1 MTDKQHKTKLI
12 YLWVVIT
19 PVMEK
24 RGYDYL
30 EPKFVKPRYVTDRDR
45 CRCYKVRI
53 PTRYIG
59 KWRLWDSEHKTIPSK
74 EGYYIPTSRTGAA
87 YVLSWIDWGE
97 HYLYLTTITDVDNQT
112 CYETY
117 RYKLER
123 VVDQID

>member
-1 MTDKQHKTKLI
+1 MSSPRKPVKLI

-30 EPKFVKPRYVTDRDR
+30 EPEFAKPRYVTDRDR
-45 CRCYKVRI
+45 CRCYQVWI
-53 PTRYIG
+53 PTHYTG
-59 KWRLWDSEHKTIPSK
+59 KWRLWDSDNKTIPSR
-74 EGYYIPTSRTGAA
+74 EGYYLPTSRTGAA
-87 YVLSWIDWGE
+87 YVFSLVDWGE

-112 CYETY
+112 RYETY

-123 VVDQID
+123 VVD